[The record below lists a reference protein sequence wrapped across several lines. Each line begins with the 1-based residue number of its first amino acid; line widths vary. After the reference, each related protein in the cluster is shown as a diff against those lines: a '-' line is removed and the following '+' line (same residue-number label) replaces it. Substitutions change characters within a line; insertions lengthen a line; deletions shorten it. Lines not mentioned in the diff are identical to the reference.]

1 VTTSMV
7 LNKEGKEHCFLVIE
21 FFLLNII
28 KRQEEKQTSIGLYI
42 LTVRVFIVMKHKII
56 NFKACFSYIDN
67 FILEM
72 SRT

>member
-7 LNKEGKEHCFLVIE
+7 LNKEGKEHCFLVIG

-28 KRQEEKQTSIGLYI
+28 KRQEEKQTSIWLYI
-42 LTVRVFIVMKHKII
+42 LTVRVCIMKHKII
-56 NFKACFSYIDN
+56 NFKACFSHIN
-67 FILEM
+67 NCTLEM